1 MRPMFEDPVGNILM
15 IVMFVNIILGSWLMS
30 RLAKI
35 DF

>member
-1 MRPMFEDPVGNILM
+1 MKPMFEDPTGNLLM
-15 IVMFVNIILGSWLMS
+15 IVMFINIILGSWLMG